1 MHLVKTKPMAR
12 IPADELQ
19 RIAKLSGYDR
29 VLELDTASRVYGM
42 SVDQIEAMLPSTGG
56 GNASP
61 NNINN
66 DYANNGDQSQ
76 NFASK
81 PNQINPSG
89 MRFNYDPSVQAQEN
103 RKNVSQAITCPTCN
117 AGLGIPSVRPIKVK
131 CPACGSEAIFRD

>member
-1 MHLVKTKPMAR
+1 MAR

-29 VLELDTASRVYGM
+29 VLELDTASRVYGL
-42 SVDQIEAMLPSTGG
+42 SVLQIEAMLPSSGG
-56 GNASP
+56 GSPSP
-61 NNINN
+61 NSVKN
-66 DYANNGDQSQ
+66 DYANNGDESQ
-76 NFASK
+76 NYAPK
-81 PNQINPSG
+81 PNQINPTG

>member
-1 MHLVKTKPMAR
+1 MAE
-12 IPADELQ
+12 IPTDELQ

-29 VLELDTASRVYGM
+29 VLELDTASRVYGL
-42 SVDQIEAMLPSTGG
+42 SVQQIEAMLPSTGG

-61 NNINN
+61 DNVNNN
-66 DYANNGDQSQ
+66 YANSGDESQ
-76 NFASK
+76 NFAPK

-131 CPACGSEAIFRD
+131 CPACGSETIFRD